1 MSKKGIFIVI
11 EGLDGSGKT
20 TQATLLANKLS
31 KSHNVVLT
39 AEPSSGKIG
48 NFIREGCLYE
58 DKRLPTEAEALLFA
72 ADRIEHMY
80 REVKPA
86 LDVGKLVI
94 CDRYI
99 YSSLAYQGSAG
110 LSLEW
115 IKTINARALQPDFS
129 IFLDVSPERVIERLK
144 RKRSVMETLETQQK
158 VREVYLKFVAKG
170 ELVRVDGDKSKEAV
184 TEELYA
190 KVLGLLNKCQDFVG

>member
-1 MSKKGIFIVI
+1 MGKKGIFIVI

-20 TQATLLANKLS
+20 TQATFLANKLS
-31 KSHNVVLT
+31 LSHNVVLT
-39 AEPSSGKIG
+39 AEPSRGKIG
-48 NFIREGCLYE
+48 AFIREGCLYE

-86 LDVGKLVI
+86 LDEGKLVI

-115 IKTINARALQPDFS
+115 IKTINVRALQPDFS

-144 RKRSVMETLETQQK
+144 RKRSVMETFETQQK

-170 ELVRVDGDKSKEAV
+170 DLVRVDGDKPKEAV

-190 KVLGLLNKCQDFVG
+190 KVLGLLNKCQDFAV